1 MSAEQNL
8 KYVFGAETGELEKG
22 VSKVK
27 RNMKDLDKVST
38 DLFSS
43 LGAAIGVDTSKL
55 QQFSSAIQGLGNKF
69 KQTGAE
75 GASAFGKVSSAIASV
90 GAGIAALG
98 IAAAVAAF
106 KELNAEADAFEQTIQ
121 GGAVKL
127 QGEAF
132 RNTAMQYLRDQNES
146 AAKGM
151 SNFRQTIKD
160 VGATL
165 KMAFVSGFDMD
176 KMAEAAKR
184 GDRAAQIAKR
194 LYEIELQRKENSVEV
209 SRLDAEI
216 AKRREIISDTTKT
229 SAERAQALAE
239 AQELIRKKAALQ
251 LPLARERRDL
261 IVEMNGLASTTL
273 KDYDSEI
280 AAKIEVNNLEEE
292 QANGLRAIERQQGQI
307 NTQVEKEKK
316 ERAEI
321 ADLMRRWNDFRLDKL
336 ERVGGGGYA
345 AFSNIDLL
353 NQNSNFSVMADA
365 VVTTPIKLAPP
376 SRQNVEEVKRHII
389 DISEEIEGIINNL
402 TVSIGESLGT
412 LIGDLINGEDPW
424 GNFANNALSAFADM
438 AIAIGKIA
446 IAAGLATEEIKKALL
461 LDGGWGAVAAGVALV
476 ALGSAVKAGLSNV
489 ANGNYSASSGVATS
503 TSSNYASGYEQ
514 RDVYVNVQGVLR
526 ADGDQLVAVI
536 NNTNKKT
543 QFTT

>member
-1 MSAEQNL
+1 
-8 KYVFGAETGELEKG
+8 
-22 VSKVK
+22 
-27 RNMKDLDKVST
+27 
-38 DLFSS
+38 
-43 LGAAIGVDTSKL
+43 
-55 QQFSSAIQGLGNKF
+55 
-69 KQTGAE
+69 
-75 GASAFGKVSSAIASV
+75 
-90 GAGIAALG
+90 
-98 IAAAVAAF
+98 
-106 KELNAEADAFEQTIQ
+106 
-121 GGAVKL
+121 
-127 QGEAF
+127 
-132 RNTAMQYLRDQNES
+132 
-146 AAKGM
+146 
-151 SNFRQTIKD
+151 
-160 VGATL
+160 
-165 KMAFVSGFDMD
+165 
-176 KMAEAAKR
+176 
-184 GDRAAQIAKR
+184 
-194 LYEIELQRKENSVEV
+194 
-209 SRLDAEI
+209 
-216 AKRREIISDTTKT
+216 
-229 SAERAQALAE
+229 
-239 AQELIRKKAALQ
+239 
-251 LPLARERRDL
+251 
-261 IVEMNGLASTTL
+261 
-273 KDYDSEI
+273 
-280 AAKIEVNNLEEE
+280 
-292 QANGLRAIERQQGQI
+292 
-307 NTQVEKEKK
+307 
-316 ERAEI
+316 
-321 ADLMRRWNDFRLDKL
+321 MRRWNDFRLDKL

-389 DISEEIEGIINNL
+389 DISEEIEGIVNNL
-402 TVSIGESLGT
+402 AVSIGESLGT

>member
-1 MSAEQNL
+1 MAAEQNL

-151 SNFRQTIKD
+151 SNFRQTIKN

-176 KMAEAAKR
+176 KMTEAAKR

-280 AAKIEVNNLEEE
+280 AAKIEVNNLLEE

-526 ADGDQLVAVI
+526 ADGDQLIAVI

>member
-1 MSAEQNL
+1 MAADQNL

-22 VSKVK
+22 VGKVK
-27 RNMKDLDKVST
+27 REMRDLNKVST

-176 KMAEAAKR
+176 KMTEAAKR
-184 GDRAAQIAKR
+184 GNRAAQIAKR

-239 AQELIRKKAALQ
+239 AQELIRKKVALQ
-251 LPLARERRDL
+251 LPLARERRNL
-261 IVEMNGLASTTL
+261 IVEMNGLASTTI

-280 AAKIEVNNLEEE
+280 AAKIEVNNLIEE
-292 QANGLRAIERQQGQI
+292 QAQGLRAIERQQGQI
-307 NTQVEKEKK
+307 NTQVEKEKE

-321 ADLMRRWNDFRLDKL
+321 ANLMRRWNDFRLNKL

-389 DISEEIEGIINNL
+389 DISEEIEGIVNNL
-402 TVSIGESLGT
+402 AVSIGESLGT

-503 TSSNYASGYEQ
+503 TSSNYAAGYEQ

-526 ADGDQLVAVI
+526 ADGDQLIAVI

>member
-1 MSAEQNL
+1 MAAEQNL

-22 VSKVK
+22 VGKVK
-27 RNMKDLDKVST
+27 REMRDLNKVST

-75 GASAFGKVSSAIASV
+75 GASAFGKVSGAISSV

-176 KMAEAAKR
+176 KMTEAAKR

-194 LYEIELQRKENSVEV
+194 LYEIELQRKKNSVEV

-239 AQELIRKKAALQ
+239 AQELIRKKVALQ
-251 LPLARERRDL
+251 LPLARERRNL
-261 IVEMNGLASTTL
+261 IVEMNGLASTTI

-280 AAKIEVNNLEEE
+280 AAKIEVNNLIEE
-292 QANGLRAIERQQGQI
+292 QSNGLRAIERQQGQI

-321 ADLMRRWNDFRLDKL
+321 ADLMRRWNDFRFNKL

-389 DISEEIEGIINNL
+389 DISEEIEGIVNNL
-402 TVSIGESLGT
+402 AVSIGESLGT

-424 GNFANNALSAFADM
+424 GSFANNALSAFADM

-461 LDGGWGAVAAGVALV
+461 LGGGWGAVAAGVALV

-489 ANGNYSASSGVATS
+489 ANGNYSAGASVATS

-526 ADGDQLVAVI
+526 ADGDQLIAVI

>member
-106 KELNAEADAFEQTIQ
+106 KDLNAEADAFENTIQ